1 MSSSAGAAGTD
12 IAGYHQ
18 LPLDEQLAIARSG
31 TAYFVQHLARI
42 SDDDLAGASLL
53 PDWSRKHLVA
63 HVGYNA
69 AALCNLMTWAS
80 TGLPTPMYSSPA
92 QRNKE
97 IDEGST
103 LGAQALRNLVDHTA
117 ARLDEAWRNL
127 PTEKWEAQVK
137 TIQGRTVPATET
149 AWMRTREVW
158 LHAIDLGAGGSF
170 ADLPEAVLV
179 DLFGDIIG
187 AWKRKGSGA
196 DLRLITPAGST
207 DVDPDFT
214 GDRIEVRGTLSAVV
228 GWMAGRTVDGVQSS
242 TEVTAPH
249 WL

>member
-1 MSSSAGAAGTD
+1 MSSSANAAGPD
-12 IAGYHQ
+12 VAGYHQ
-18 LPLDEQLAIARSG
+18 LSLDEQLAIARNG
-31 TAYFVQHLARI
+31 TAYFVQHLARV
-42 SDDDLAGASLL
+42 SDDDLAGSSLL

-69 AALCNLMTWAS
+69 AALCNLMTWAA
-80 TGLPTPMYSSPA
+80 TGCETPMYSSPA
-92 QRNKE
+92 QRNEE

-127 PTEKWEAQVK
+127 PTEKWDAQVK

-158 LHAIDLGAGGSF
+158 IHTIDLGAGGSF
-170 ADLPEAVLV
+170 ADLPEAVLI
-179 DLFGDIIG
+179 DLFDDIVG
-187 AWKRKGSGA
+187 AWGRKGSGA
-196 DLRLITPAGST
+196 DLRLITPVGIT
-207 DVDPDFT
+207 DVDRHFT
-214 GDRIEVRGTLSAVV
+214 GDRIEVRGKLSAVV
-228 GWMAGRTVDGVQSS
+228 GWMTGRTVDCVQTS